1 MSCFGLFAC
10 GWSNLQFFIST
21 LRSFSHQDHIPDLVL
36 AMGPLS
42 PKSCLLLA
50 HCEPEYT
57 KLLRSC
63 LANRRGD
70 LSTFDGINRKV
81 HATSTDELQRADY
94 RMLWED
100 VAANLA
106 VFLPESAEGFVSR
119 GINSAVQCKCIGR
132 SLRRRRPPPPA
143 KTIAKLKWTGLFAT
157 DLVIRYL
164 TPSESTSL
172 PATSRRGPKF
182 PPVLQADAVAL
193 HHAYEGATRSFL
205 HGL

>member
-1 MSCFGLFAC
+1 MS
-10 GWSNLQFFIST
+10 
-21 LRSFSHQDHIPDLVL
+21 
-36 AMGPLS
+36 PLS

-50 HCEPEYT
+50 RCEPEYT

-63 LANRRGD
+63 LVNRRGD
-70 LSTFDGINRKV
+70 SSTFDGINRKV
-81 HATSTDELQRADY
+81 HATSTDELQRMDY

-143 KTIAKLKWTGLFAT
+143 KTIA
-157 DLVIRYL
+157 
-164 TPSESTSL
+164 
-172 PATSRRGPKF
+172 
-182 PPVLQADAVAL
+182 
-193 HHAYEGATRSFL
+193 
-205 HGL
+205 